1 MIDLHE
7 TQRIKDLLDA
17 DPENFQEIIESS
29 SLAICITNPD
39 GMYSSVNNK
48 YLKLY
53 GYSSEEMIGSSFLMV
68 LEEHNKEKLQEL
80 HDMFMKLKDE
90 IFRHWEVM
98 RKDGRIFHI
107 TADAGYSPNILGLP
121 HKVTFVW
128 PEDEDL
134 QQLIS
139 N

>member
-1 MIDLHE
+1 MIDLKE
-7 TQRIKDLLDA
+7 TQRVKEMLEKDPD
-17 DPENFQEIIESS
+17 NFQQIIDGS
-29 SLAICITNPD
+29 SLAICITNPE
-39 GMYSSVNNK
+39 GNYSAINDK

-53 GYSSEEMIGSSFLMV
+53 GYTREEMVNHSFLMV
-68 LEEHNKEKLQEL
+68 LEEHRKDKLQEL

-98 RKDGRIFHI
+98 RKDGRVFHI
-107 TADAGYSPNILGLP
+107 TADAGYAPNILGKP

-134 QQLIS
+134 QELLS
-139 N
+139 E